1 MNLKIYIYILVTVFV
16 IIAFDS
22 ININVIFKKNKVFQ
36 ARLFY
41 FLLAFSMVYLITNLI
56 YDFSTL
62 IYFN

>member
-1 MNLKIYIYILVTVFV
+1 MNLKIYIYILVTIFV

-22 ININVIFKKNKVFQ
+22 ININAIFKKNKVFQ

>member
-22 ININVIFKKNKVFQ
+22 ININAILKKNKVFQ